1 MNYIHVDTA
10 PAETDSSNEY
20 KQFKSQG
27 AMNRQDLHYTHIH
40 MLVHT
45 YKRMQRTHTR
55 IQTHTSQHTHTQH
68 NTTQHN
74 TTQHN
79 THTQHTHAHIH
90 THNTHTHNTHTHA
103 RTPHTHRVHQSTEI
117 IKEQVGR
124 EGGGR
129 GVDNLLAVAGF
140 KQIGFQSVLECS
152 GWLSESNFT
161 RQILPDKRSSFG
173 KSVMSKCLVLTCAMR
188 RVLELEE
195 ERRCTDGV
203 YTKKT
208 RLVNKSCS
216 SHFADS

>member
-55 IQTHTSQHTHTQH
+55 IQTHTTQHRHTH
-68 NTTQHN
+68 TTQHN

-79 THTQHTHAHIH
+79 THTHTHTHTAHTRTHTHTQHTHTQH
-90 THNTHTHNTHTHA
+90 THTHA

-140 KQIGFQSVLECS
+140 KQISFQSVLECS
-152 GWLSESNFT
+152 G
-161 RQILPDKRSSFG
+161 
-173 KSVMSKCLVLTCAMR
+173 
-188 RVLELEE
+188 
-195 ERRCTDGV
+195 
-203 YTKKT
+203 
-208 RLVNKSCS
+208 
-216 SHFADS
+216 